1 MNRIVEKYLESL
13 SEEERKN
20 TYVSRYAFGYEEE
33 MQDRLA
39 QLVLKGDKMATTS
52 LYCLYD
58 LENER
63 LPQVGDINIILDSR
77 EEEICV
83 TVNTA
88 VYRKPFKDI
97 TEEYAFREGEGDK
110 SLKYW
115 KDGHA
120 AFFMEETEGKFTEDM
135 EVVCEEFE
143 LLG

>member
-13 SEEERKN
+13 NEEERKN

-39 QLVLKGDKMATTS
+39 QLVLKGDKRATTS

>member
-13 SEEERKN
+13 NEEERKN

-39 QLVLKGDKMATTS
+39 QLVLKGDKRATTS

-120 AFFMEETEGKFTEDM
+120 AFFMEEMEGKFTEDM

>member
-13 SEEERKN
+13 SEKERKN
-20 TYVSRYAFGYEEE
+20 TYVSRYAFGYDEE

-39 QLVLKGDKMATTS
+39 QLVLKGDKRATTS

-120 AFFMEETEGKFTEDM
+120 AFFMEEMEGKFTKDM